1 MMADFNPAFD
11 KMIADEGGYV
21 LHNVAGDTG
30 GMTYAGIARNKNP
43 NWGGWNLIDHNE
55 INNALLTSFVRAFYK
70 TEFWDRLRGDE
81 VTNQVVAESVFNF
94 GVNTGLS
101 VAVKLAQLI
110 VGATPDGAVGNVTLQ
125 KFNKVEPEA
134 FKKAYALAKI
144 TRYADICNKNR
155 TQSKFLLGWINR
167 TLSGLK

>member
-1 MMADFNPAFD
+1 MADFNSAFE

-21 LHNVAGDTG
+21 LHTVAGDTG

-70 TEFWDRLRGDE
+70 TDFWDRLRGDE
-81 VTNQVVAESVFNF
+81 ITNQVVAENIFNF
-94 GVNTGLS
+94 GVNTGMG

-125 KFNKVEPEA
+125 KFNNVEPES

-155 TQSKFLLGWINR
+155 SQSKFLLGWINR